1 MKTTRRA
8 ELWRRGILV
17 LDDTLY
23 TNLKLAFCIGNL
35 AWALQRDEGEDKKD
49 VSKIIKL
56 GESTAEAIRNAME
69 YSDIVL
75 VYLNISPE
83 TVLRRRAQ
91 KHFVTSHLP
100 FENEEN
106 EAIRLH
112 DSIGQRARK
121 LVEEFKIL
129 QDLNLPV
136 LDIQNDIDGNE
147 AIESTTTTVKSI
159 LDNLFD

>member
-1 MKTTRRA
+1 
-8 ELWRRGILV
+8 
-17 LDDTLY
+17 
-23 TNLKLAFCIGNL
+23 
-35 AWALQRDEGEDKKD
+35 
-49 VSKIIKL
+49 
-56 GESTAEAIRNAME
+56 ME

-91 KHFVTSHLP
+91 KDFVTSHLP
-100 FENEEN
+100 FVNEED

-121 LVEEFKIL
+121 LVDEFKML

-147 AIESTTTTVKSI
+147 AIESTTTTVKSFI
-159 LDNLFD
+159 DNLFD